1 MLKVGSCILTY
12 SDSYQSIEIF
22 IWLCK
27 KKCSKVHFLRNGG
40 DHSLRNLRLQRLCG
54 GYSVIQPLFNVR
66 ISSLFIVF
74 GDDFMHA
81 PLTELLTSFI
91 LVTMCLARYYI
102 ITMHPARLHNQVSCS
117 FIRITDWYRFK
128 LGNVLRWRRLAP
140 SFAPTFAN
148 GFRSDI
154 PWDVAHLSIRFE
166 C

>member
-1 MLKVGSCILTY
+1 ML
-12 SDSYQSIEIF
+12 
-22 IWLCK
+22 
-27 KKCSKVHFLRNGG
+27 KVHFLRNGG

-102 ITMHPARLHNQVSCS
+102 ITMHPARLHNQVKKTRALFCAN
-117 FIRITDWYRFK
+117 IRKWVPFGHTVYTAA
-128 LGNVLRWRRLAP
+128 LVLFSHLEQNDAGVSVWG
-140 SFAPTFAN
+140 FA
-148 GFRSDI
+148 
-154 PWDVAHLSIRFE
+154 L
-166 C
+166 